1 MQLEHE
7 FTAPMPIDTAWK
19 ILLDVERVA
28 PCMPGATLETV
39 TGDEFTGRVTV
50 KVGPVTVT
58 YRGQARFADKDEA
71 KHSVVIEA
79 SGKEARGSGTA
90 RATVRATL
98 HEEDEATTRAVIE
111 TDLAVTGRPAQF
123 GRGVMVE
130 VGNKLIGK
138 FASCL
143 AEELGRPSPDAAGT
157 ADAGGAA
164 GAETQVESSAEAGP
178 GFDRV
183 ASQTQVGEVRQVQ
196 PAEPINL
203 IQTAGIPVLKRVAP
217 LLVGLL
223 AGALLWWWVRRR

>member
-98 HEEDEATTRAVIE
+98 HEDDEATTRAVIE

-123 GRGVMVE
+123 G
-130 VGNKLIGK
+130 
-138 FASCL
+138 
-143 AEELGRPSPDAAGT
+143 AAGT

-164 GAETQVESSAEAGP
+164 GAGTSGAGGAAGAETQAESSAEAGP
-178 GFDRV
+178 GFDGV
-183 ASQTQVGEVRQVQ
+183 ASQTQVDEVRQAQ
-196 PAEPINL
+196 PVEPINL